1 MVNVNLSTT
10 TLSTESVLNI
20 AIELEKK
27 KERNIENKNKPLE
40 EKIAKENE
48 RITELEKN
56 EKERDQKIK
65 EIKKERDQKIKEYE
79 SYLML
84 SDQKIKKLQSENKA
98 IAGFTNFFLSS
109 KKILN
114 FDNF

>member
-65 EIKKERDQKIKEYE
+65 
-79 SYLML
+79 
-84 SDQKIKKLQSENKA
+84 KLQSENKA

-109 KKILN
+109 KKKY
-114 FDNF
+114 